1 MQRLFATI
9 AARLRLLNCLRL
21 LNPLRWWQSL
31 RRLKDHLVTQ
41 AGQLSREQH
50 QLRSEVQQTNAAILQ
65 ALIRLMHQQNEQIKL
80 YAEQHA
86 RLHRRLDQLERLLQP
101 RSTLTPPQGG

>member
-1 MQRLFATI
+1 MQRLFA
-9 AARLRLLNCLRL
+9 RLAGRLRL
-21 LNPLRWWQSL
+21 LNPLRLWQSL

-41 AGQLSREQH
+41 TCQLSQEQH

-80 YAEQHA
+80 YAEQQA

-101 RSTLTPPQGG
+101 RSTLIPPQGG

>member
-1 MQRLFATI
+1 MQRLFA
-9 AARLRLLNCLRL
+9 RLDGRLRL
-21 LNPLRWWQSL
+21 LNPLRLWQSL
-31 RRLKDHLVTQ
+31 RHLKDHLVTQ
-41 AGQLSREQH
+41 TCQLSQEQH

-101 RSTLTPPQGG
+101 RSTLIPPQGG